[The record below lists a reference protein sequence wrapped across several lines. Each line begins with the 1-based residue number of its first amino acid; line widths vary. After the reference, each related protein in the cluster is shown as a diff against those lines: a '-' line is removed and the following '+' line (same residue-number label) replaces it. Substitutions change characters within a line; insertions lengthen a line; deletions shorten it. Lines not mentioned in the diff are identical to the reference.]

1 MTNNEYLRK
10 FNSTDYSFNKG
21 DKVERFLTKRTLETT
36 HTYKSK
42 ETYLRKTTN
51 KFGTFYPGDNKVKE
65 AFDTEERFN
74 SILQCWKAITNYEHK
89 DVLQVSSGLN
99 HYVRNICIVDVDAD
113 NWNEWFIND
122 VKKLK
127 PTYIIKTQSNHLQI
141 GWAYISSVY
150 PKENTKAFLLGNVA
164 IRYIA
169 AKNNLLKENQV
180 YGDDNYTGW
189 QCKNPFSKRNVQL
202 YYNENNVIECSELQS
217 MFSSLNSL
225 MSTKYVNVDVSR
237 AEQRISN
244 SNINTLYSSLYYNS
258 NKGNSKKNDC
268 SDSRTVI
275 LYNKLR
281 TAITQIKNNK
291 AKRNEEPTC
300 SFDEALKAAQHIA
313 KDNQLN
319 KGMLPQN
326 EIEATTRCTLKWVNE
341 NWKPFEKDSTRCSS
355 NMNRVRK
362 FEKQIKDMNFII
374 LHGKIAEEKAR
385 REKLGLSTSTRAIA
399 EAIGISCKT
408 VSIHNRKTEAELYE
422 YIQSAGQL
430 AARVANSKK
439 DTELFR
445 KYNKVVEKFNKVIT
459 IYISSF
465 LPSLYNSNKGNSYTT
480 TENTTTEAE
489 TTTETTAVNIEN
501 KLMEWMEFCQLKEV
515 WNTLRRRPKVGDY
528 IKYTKGQLNVVGD
541 ADGEDYRTETCFKTK
556 ILSSRGKSNKE
567 TTGQQL
573 L

>member
-1 MTNNEYLRK
+1 MTKNEYLRK

-51 KFGTFYPGDNKVKE
+51 KFGTFYPGDNKIKE

-74 SILQCWKAITNYEHK
+74 DILQCWKAITNYEHK

-127 PTYIIKTQSNHLQI
+127 PTYVIKTQSNHLQI

-169 AKNNLLKENQV
+169 AKNNLLKEGQV

-189 QCKNPFSKRNVQL
+189 QCKNPFSKRNSQL

-225 MSTKYVNVDVSR
+225 MSTKYVDVDVSR
-237 AEQRISN
+237 AKSRLSN
-244 SNINTLYSSLYYNS
+244 ANNNNSFSSSLYNS
-258 NKGNSKKNDC
+258 NKVISKNNDC

-326 EIEATTRCTLKWVNE
+326 EIEATTRCTLKWVNA

-399 EAIGISCKT
+399 EALVISPAT

-430 AARVANSKK
+430 SARVANSKK

-445 KYNKVVEKFNKVIT
+445 KYSKVVEEFNKVNT
-459 IYISSF
+459 IYNSSF
-465 LPSLYNSNKGNSYTT
+465 LPSLYNSNKVISNTT

-489 TTTETTAVNIEN
+489 TTTETTAVNTEN
-501 KLMEWMEFCQLKEV
+501 KLMEWNEFYNSKDVCNQ
-515 WNTLRRRPKVGDY
+515 LRRRPRVSDY
-528 IKYTKGQLNVVGD
+528 IKYTKGQLTIIIVDV
-541 ADGEDYRTETCFKTK
+541 A
-556 ILSSRGKSNKE
+556 
-567 TTGQQL
+567 
-573 L
+573 